1 MCMNIIKKVW
11 LLFRQLKTWLQIV
24 IVLIIISLIGAIGGS
39 GSSSTNS
46 GTSST
51 STTKLSISESEE
63 PSPEASASP
72 TPVVT
77 TAEFKSAMSNMRIK
91 TDAVKNTKYYRD
103 KTSPK
108 YVNQN
113 GFGVYAGGS
122 EGSTP
127 GLFWEIQY
135 EGSDWLFIKSYFF
148 NVDGFTYEFTPD
160 YGVIKTD
167 NDTNVWEWYNEA
179 ITSEQV
185 DLIQRIIESKSAV
198 MRLNGSKYYKDV
210 KISATQKAALRHV
223 LTVFQGLGGDL
234 TNP

>member
-1 MCMNIIKKVW
+1 MNMIKKVW
-11 LLFRQLKTWLQIV
+11 LIFRQLKTWLQIV
-24 IVLIIISLIGAIGGS
+24 IVLIVISLFGALGGS
-39 GSSSTNS
+39 GSSSTDS

-51 STTKLSISESEE
+51 STPKSATSESAEATPEE
-63 PSPEASASP
+63 SASP
-72 TPVVT
+72 TPVVS
-77 TAEFKSAMSNMRIK
+77 TAEFKSAMSHMRVK
-91 TDAVKNTKYYRD
+91 KDAVKNTKYYRD
-103 KTSPK
+103 QSSPK

-113 GFGVYAGGS
+113 GFDVYTGGS
-122 EGSTP
+122 DGSTP

-148 NVDGFTYEFTPD
+148 NVDGFTYELTPD

-179 ITSEQV
+179 MTAEQV
-185 DLIQRIIESKSAV
+185 DLIQRIINSKSAV
-198 MRLNGSKYYKDV
+198 MRLNGSQYYKDV
-210 KISATQKAALRHV
+210 KISASQKAGLQHV

>member
-1 MCMNIIKKVW
+1 MNMIKKIW
-11 LLFRQLKTWLQIV
+11 LTFRQLKTWLQIV
-24 IVLIIISLIGAIGGS
+24 IVLIVISLFGALGGS

-46 GTSST
+46 DTSST
-51 STTKLSISESEE
+51 STAKLSSSEPEE
-63 PSPEASASP
+63 PSPEASTSP
-72 TPVVT
+72 TPAVT
-77 TAEFKSAMSNMRIK
+77 AAEFKSAMSHMRIK
-91 TDAVKNTKYYRD
+91 TDAVKNTTYYSD

-113 GFGVYAGGS
+113 GFSVYAGGS
-122 EGSTP
+122 KGSTP

-160 YGVIKTD
+160 YGAIKTD
-167 NDTNVWEWYNEA
+167 NDSNVWEWYNEA

-198 MRLNGSKYYKDV
+198 MRLNGSQYYKDV
-210 KISATQKAALRHV
+210 KISASQKAALQHV

-234 TNP
+234 SNP